1 MKKGIT
7 FLIISIFICTLF
19 VMPSIKA
26 EAEDTIKIVGEVTKI
41 DIAADGK
48 SAVVVIKDNKTQKDV
63 EVVVYDDE
71 TLNKFKSY
79 KIREGDEVRCKY
91 EVKDGKNISK
101 TLLRT
106 AGC

>member
-1 MKKGIT
+1 MRKIS
-7 FLIISIFICTLF
+7 LILISMFFVLF
-19 VMPSIKA
+19 VMTPLKTRA
-26 EAEDTIKIVGEVTKI
+26 EEVLKIVGEVMKI
-41 DIAADGK
+41 ELSADGK
-48 SAVVVIKDNKTQKDV
+48 QAIVEIKDNKTGKDI
-63 EVVVYDDE
+63 EVIVLDEE

-101 TLLRT
+101 SLLRT